1 MSAIEQ
7 VSRPYAASFV
17 EFARNRREVLCL
29 SADLTNSVEID
40 DFKKV
45 CPDRFI
51 SCGLSEQAMMG
62 VAGGL
67 AREGLLPYVH
77 TFAVFVTRRPYDQV
91 AMSIAYPNLRV
102 HLMGFLP
109 GLTTPGGV
117 THQAIDDIALMR
129 VLPNMTVVDC
139 GDATDVESVLDA
151 TEDVDGPVY
160 CCILRGRVPRLFR
173 EPLELGRA
181 RVLESGDDV
190 CLFTSSVCTGEA
202 MPAVAALRAKG
213 LSIGH
218 VHVSTLK
225 PFTDPAV
232 LEAVGAARRG
242 VISLENHLVTG
253 GLGSSLAELMAEQA
267 IGHRLVRMGLYDT
280 YAHGGSL
287 PYLLEYYGLS
297 ARHVVDAVERLTGE
311 RFGIELERA
320 AESEGPP
327 STEKAE
333 AL

>member
-1 MSAIEQ
+1 MTGIEE

-17 EFARNRREVLCL
+17 EFARTRPYVRCL

-40 DFKKV
+40 DFKATF
-45 CPDRFI
+45 PDRFI
-51 SCGLSEQAMMG
+51 SCGMSEQAMMS

-67 AREGLLPYVH
+67 AREGLRPYVH

-129 VLPNMTVVDC
+129 ILPNMTVVDC
-139 GDATDVESVLDA
+139 GDATEVESVLDA
-151 TEDVDGPVY
+151 TENVDGPVY
-160 CCILRGRVPRLFR
+160 CRILRGRVPRLFH
-173 EPLELGRA
+173 EPLELGRS
-181 RVLESGDDV
+181 RMLETGKDV
-190 CLFTSSVCTGEA
+190 CLITSGICTGEV
-202 MPAVAALRAKG
+202 MGAVAALRGQG
-213 LSIGH
+213 LSLGH

-232 LEAVGAARRG
+232 LEAVCTARRG
-242 VISLENHLVTG
+242 VITIENHLVTG
-253 GLGSSLAELMAEQA
+253 GLGSSVAELMAEH
-267 IGHRLVRMGLYDT
+267 GVGTRLRRMGLLDT

-287 PYLLEYYGLS
+287 PYLLDYYGLG
-297 ARHVVDAVERLTGE
+297 ARHLVGAVEQLTGE
-311 RFGIELERA
+311 QFEVEIARSADNERGA
-320 AESEGPP
+320 L
-327 STEKAE
+327 TEKAE